1 MVCTPE
7 GIEVHAA
14 CARLPSSRERI
25 HVTVAARTARMSQVS
40 TAPAGY
46 RIVAIPES
54 RKDEFLQIDQL
65 AFAFELDAETSA
77 QVPLTLDWSRT
88 MAAETE
94 AGTLAAVHASFPFT
108 LPVPGAEVPCAGLTW
123 VGARPDHRRRGLLS
137 AMIDTH
143 FERALRRGEP
153 VSALFA
159 AEPAIYGRFGYGS
172 AADDVRLVIARGAA
186 LRDVAGSDALT
197 VRFEPL
203 DRSVH
208 VPLVQAVHAAAGNGR
223 PGWIRRDTTL
233 LQERQLADPPAWRD
247 GGEPLRV
254 VTVLAGD
261 TPRAYALL
269 RRKEVWGDGGA
280 RSKVLVREVAALDAA
295 AAHRLWSVLL
305 DLDLTATVESGM
317 LAVDDELL
325 HLLVD
330 PRATVPKVSDNL
342 WLRLLDVP
350 TALAA
355 RRYSAPVDVVL
366 DVHDARLPANAGRW
380 RLATGSQGPDG
391 AWDAQVA
398 STSEPA
404 DVTVDVRELGATYLG
419 GRSLAALARAGLVTE
434 HRAGALQCV
443 SAAFRWP
450 LAPVCSWVF

>member
-1 MVCTPE
+1 
-7 GIEVHAA
+7 
-14 CARLPSSRERI
+14 
-25 HVTVAARTARMSQVS
+25 
-40 TAPAGY
+40 
-46 RIVAIPES
+46 
-54 RKDEFLQIDQL
+54 
-65 AFAFELDAETSA
+65 
-77 QVPLTLDWSRT
+77 
-88 MAAETE
+88 
-94 AGTLAAVHASFPFT
+94 
-108 LPVPGAEVPCAGLTW
+108 
-123 VGARPDHRRRGLLS
+123 
-137 AMIDTH
+137 
-143 FERALRRGEP
+143 LR
-153 VSALFA
+153 
-159 AEPAIYGRFGYGS
+159 
-172 AADDVRLVIARGAA
+172 
-186 LRDVAGSDALT
+186 
-197 VRFEPL
+197 
-203 DRSVH
+203 
-208 VPLVQAVHAAAGNGR
+208 
-223 PGWIRRDTTL
+223 
-233 LQERQLADPPAWRD
+233 
-247 GGEPLRV
+247 
-254 VTVLAGD
+254 
-261 TPRAYALL
+261 
-269 RRKEVWGDGGA
+269 

-330 PRATVPKVSDNL
+330 PRATVPKVSDNR

-366 DVHDARLPANAGRW
+366 DVHDARLPANAGRR

>member
-1 MVCTPE
+1 MT
-7 GIEVHAA
+7 
-14 CARLPSSRERI
+14 R
-25 HVTVAARTARMSQVS
+25 VS

-46 RIVAIPES
+46 RIVAVPES

-88 MAAETE
+88 MGAETE

-108 LPVPGAEVPCAGLTW
+108 LPVPGADVRCAGLTW

-143 FERALRRGEP
+143 FERALHRGEP

-159 AEPAIYGRFGYGS
+159 AESAIYGRFGYGS

-233 LQERQLADPPAWRD
+233 LAERQLADPPAWRD
-247 GGEPLRV
+247 GGESLRV
-254 VTVLAGD
+254 VTVWAGD

-295 AAHRLWSVLL
+295 ATHRLWSVLL

-342 WLRLLDVP
+342 WVRLLDVP

-366 DVHDARLPANAGRW
+366 DVHDARLPENAGRW

-404 DVTVDVRELGATYLG
+404 DVTVDVRELGAVYLG

-434 HRAGALQCV
+434 HRAGALQGV
-443 SAAFRWP
+443 AAAFRWP